1 MPAAPIIAGVALA
14 TAAVGTVKTIS
25 AQNKMARAQKQ
36 QYAYERQIQ
45 QNRSVRERRD
55 AIRAARMASAT
66 LVQNS
71 ENTGG
76 SLTSAALGSMGSI
89 QSQLNSN
96 LSFLDTQTSLAQRAG
111 DAGSTARAAQVNAG
125 NWSAVT
131 NLGMT
136 VFNIAD
142 SRPRKTGS
150 GG

>member
-1 MPAAPIIAGVALA
+1 MPAAPVIAVAALA
-14 TAAVGTVKTIS
+14 TAAVGTVATIG
-25 AQNKMARAQKQ
+25 AQNRMAKAERQR
-36 QYAYERQIQ
+36 YAYERQIN

-55 AIRAARMASAT
+55 AIRAARMANAS

-76 SLTSAALGSMGSI
+76 SNTSAALGSLGSI

-96 LSFLDTQTSLAQRAG
+96 LSFLDTQQGLAERAG
-111 DAGSTARAAQVNAG
+111 NAASDARAAQANAS
-125 NWSAVT
+125 NWAAVT

-142 SRPRKTGS
+142 SRPKKS
-150 GG
+150 G